1 MALHQLDLVSV
12 TGGTR
17 CTWIDNL
24 VPCMSIPTLSSHD
37 VKLLSQIL
45 HSTSRSLGC
54 VSKLASQREM
64 LSQLLGFHDWNGA
77 CAILPAHSHETTH
90 VAIALLEIPSV
101 EPKSFLSVGNDAPW
115 RLPEKIRDYLITQS
129 FNPTGLT
136 VSRYSRPDPKG
147 DAKSQYWS
155 YLFAPS
161 PGRYIE
167 SKIAFTP
174 HEPDYGNGDHTPIVM
189 TFANAQ
195 GQDAFA
201 VTVWLITLH
210 PAPLQATKFT
220 GAASM
225 PLYNTFIE
233 SITGHTPELRQA
245 FCLLNSRQG
254 GFQYAIAKCDERGR
268 ELGVVE
274 HLPHMN
280 CAQAWAMLAQYNQE
294 LGLSLRDV
302 ADITSACISADSD

>member
-1 MALHQLDLVSV
+1 MALHQPDLVSV

-17 CTWIDNL
+17 RTWIDNL
-24 VPCMSIPTLSSHD
+24 VPRMSIPALSSHD

-90 VAIALLEIPSV
+90 VAIASLEIPSV
-101 EPKSFLSVGNDAPW
+101 VPKWFLSVGNDAPW

-129 FNPTGLT
+129 FNPAGL
-136 VSRYSRPDPKG
+136 SASHYSRPDPKG
-147 DAKSQYWS
+147 DVKPPHWS
-155 YLFAPS
+155 YLYAPS
-161 PGRYIE
+161 PGRYVE
-167 SKIAFTP
+167 NKIAFAL

-189 TFANAQ
+189 TFVNAQ

-201 VTVWLITLH
+201 VTAWLITLH
-210 PAPLQATKFT
+210 PAPLQATNFN

-245 FCLLNSRQG
+245 FCLVNSRQN
-254 GFQYAIAKCDERGR
+254 GFAYSIAKYDERGH
-268 ELGVVE
+268 ELSVVE

-280 CAQAWAMLAQYNQE
+280 GAQAWTMLAQHNKA
-294 LGLSLRDV
+294 LGLSLLDV
-302 ADITSACISADSD
+302 ADITSACINADSD

>member
-1 MALHQLDLVSV
+1 MALHQPDLVSV

-101 EPKSFLSVGNDAPW
+101 VPKSFLSVGNDAPW

-136 VSRYSRPDPKG
+136 VSHYSRPDPKR
-147 DAKSQYWS
+147 DAKSRHWS
-155 YLFAPS
+155 YLFTPS
-161 PGRYIE
+161 PGRYME

-189 TFANAQ
+189 TFANAR

-210 PAPLQATKFT
+210 QPPLQATKFT

-245 FCLLNSRQG
+245 FCLVNSRQD
-254 GFQYAIAKCDERGR
+254 GFEYSIAKCDERGR
-268 ELGVVE
+268 ELSVVE
-274 HLPHMN
+274 HLPHKN
-280 CAQAWAMLAQYNQE
+280 YAQAWAMLAQYNKE
-294 LGLSLRDV
+294 LGLSLLDV
-302 ADITSACISADSD
+302 ADITSACTAADSD